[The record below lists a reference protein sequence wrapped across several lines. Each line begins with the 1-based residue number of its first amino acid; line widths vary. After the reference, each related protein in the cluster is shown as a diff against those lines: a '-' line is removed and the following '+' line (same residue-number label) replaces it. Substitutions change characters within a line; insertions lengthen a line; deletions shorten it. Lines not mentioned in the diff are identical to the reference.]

1 MALMTN
7 HGRRPK
13 PSGMWAT
20 NARQRPLL
28 KAYQPLAP
36 AFAGALAALA
46 GLGFALAAHIM
57 RMGAD
62 GPGAR
67 ALLAAPWIDLLGA
80 KIAFWYGLAIQASAV
95 VIGGSLAVWRW
106 RVLRR
111 RVGLLVG
118 GDALPAPHA
127 PRATFLR
134 TLERL
139 IASADDRPYS
149 LVLFDIDGFRIL
161 NDRHGAEAA
170 DALLADVGRQLASAL
185 PRSAH
190 MARFGSDE
198 YLVFVPDMGIGE
210 AFLLARA
217 ALDHVARG
225 PFGMSG
231 RPLGVTLTAGTA
243 SFPETSHSLRDAIS
257 QATSALQEAKDRG
270 RDTVIAARPNK
281 IGLCRLGAEVE
292 SALSDRRVYAAY
304 QPIVNL
310 QTGQPVAEEGLAR
323 IVLPHGQVLGADQFM
338 GAATDLRLVSRIDQA
353 LIEQALERCRVQ
365 SLQGDRRLRF
375 INVSAALLQERQLL
389 AQVASAFSGCD
400 VLGELTGSRN
410 PLVIEITERELLRD
424 PAAALHALQPLLDIG
439 ARLAIDDFG
448 SGYSSFLY
456 LTTLPISFLKIEM
469 ELLKAARTSER
480 ARSIL
485 KGIQGIAKDLSI
497 LTIAEGIEDEEL
509 AGIARDHGVDWAQGF
524 YFGRPALEMAAARM
538 PVTSRGE

>member
-28 KAYQPLAP
+28 KTYQPLAP

>member
-28 KAYQPLAP
+28 KTYQPLAP

-310 QTGQPVAEEGLAR
+310 QTGQPIAEEGLAR